1 MIGYGKMG
9 KMIEGIALKRG
20 HEISCR
26 IDLDNQEDFGSEAFR
41 GSDVAIEFTT
51 PATGYANVVKCMEAG
66 VPVVCGT
73 TGWVKEPSS
82 LREGKT
88 RLAELRERCAGGEG
102 TLMWASNY
110 SVGVN
115 VFKAVNRHLAHIM
128 NRLSDY
134 TPYMTETHH
143 IHKLDHP
150 SGTAITL
157 ADGIVAETERISG
170 WSESPEEGKLIINH
184 IREAEVPGIHTI
196 KWDSAV
202 DDITITH
209 SAKSRGG
216 FALGAVMAAEWI
228 ADKNG
233 YHDIDEMMEDILR
246 ARSLK

>member
-1 MIGYGKMG
+1 MG
-9 KMIEGIALKRG
+9 RMIEGIALTRG
-20 HEISCR
+20 HEISSR
-26 IDLDNQEDFGSEAFR
+26 IDVNNQEEFNSEAFKS
-41 GSDVAIEFTT
+41 SDVAIEFTT

-66 VPVVCGT
+66 IPVVCGT

-88 RLAELRERCAGGEG
+88 RLEELRERCGKGDG

-110 SVGVN
+110 SIGVN
-115 VFKAVNRHLAHIM
+115 VFKTVNSHLAHIM
-128 NRLSDY
+128 NRLQEY

-157 ADGIVAETERISG
+157 AEQIVAETDRING
-170 WSESPEEGKLIINH
+170 WSENPGDGKLTISH

-196 KWDSAV
+196 KWDSAT

-228 ADKNG
+228 ADKKG
-233 YHDIDEMMEDILR
+233 YHDIDEMMRELID
-246 ARSLK
+246 

>member
-9 KMIEGIALKRG
+9 KMIEGIALSRG

-26 IDLDNQEDFGSEAFR
+26 IDKENQDEFDSKAFR
-41 GSDVAIEFTT
+41 TSDVAIEFTT
-51 PATGYANVVKCMEAG
+51 PATGYANVVRCIEAG
-66 VPVVCGT
+66 IPVVCGT
-73 TGWVKEPSS
+73 TGWVKESS
-82 LREGKT
+82 PTTEGKT
-88 RLAELRERCAGGEG
+88 RLEELRERCGQDGG

-157 ADGIVAETERISG
+157 ADQIVSETERISG
-170 WSESPEEGKLIINH
+170 WSENPEEGKLTINH
-184 IREAEVPGIHTI
+184 IRESEVPGIHTI

-216 FALGAVMAAEWI
+216 FALGAVMAAEWL
-228 ADKNG
+228 AGKQG
-233 YHDIDEMMEDILR
+233 YHDIDEMMEEILR
-246 ARSLK
+246 